1 MKSHTSCY
9 QKGAEEEGR
18 RAHLENARARKS
30 PSKSDYERQL
40 LKVVKAQPTKKKAG
54 KGVLQLR
61 DTSRPLSLL
70 IVADQYG
77 SNVDVIQR
85 KYGEPTLFEIDSLEN
100 YFIESGLS
108 YSMIE
113 NIVVGLEFPRAD
125 VVDEWRRN
133 FAPGRSLM
141 NPKHL
146 HVLSTQIFAINNWCM
161 EASKDGVDWIF
172 VRIRNHHYFRS
183 NPKTTILLDLLILTS
198 FSRSQTLR

>member
-1 MKSHTSCY
+1 
-9 QKGAEEEGR
+9 
-18 RAHLENARARKS
+18 
-30 PSKSDYERQL
+30 
-40 LKVVKAQPTKKKAG
+40 
-54 KGVLQLR
+54 
-61 DTSRPLSLL
+61 
-70 IVADQYG
+70 VADQYG